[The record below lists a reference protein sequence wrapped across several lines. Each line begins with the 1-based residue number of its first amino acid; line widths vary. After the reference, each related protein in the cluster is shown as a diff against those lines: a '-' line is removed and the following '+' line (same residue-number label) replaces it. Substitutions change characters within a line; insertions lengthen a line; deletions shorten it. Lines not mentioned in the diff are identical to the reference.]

1 IHFAVVTESEC
12 GLVKNSQQELPQRVV
27 RFLDFIEENEA
38 ETSALRLILIDCF
51 LCQERRCFAV
61 AQITPR
67 RTDQFRDFVTVLKL
81 RAIDFDKGARTAK
94 KDLGGGF
101 DDSGLYRSR
110 RSQKQEIPTRPVRHG
125 PARVGGRLP
134 V

>member
-1 IHFAVVTESEC
+1 MARFRCRAPYFRSVPSRSRNSFASEVHLNINFLSDCAEVRCHEDHASRQIHFAVVTESEC

-61 AQITPR
+61 AQITRR
-67 RTDQFRDFVTVLKL
+67 RT
-81 RAIDFDKGARTAK
+81 
-94 KDLGGGF
+94 
-101 DDSGLYRSR
+101 
-110 RSQKQEIPTRPVRHG
+110 
-125 PARVGGRLP
+125 
-134 V
+134 